1 MLRLSFLVL
10 AGALAFI
17 ASAQARDT
25 YSTNQPPIESELKQT
40 ASAMDE
46 FTALEYQLIETTG
59 LLSLSQQVKYSAQ
72 RLIAESLE
80 RPEVATTASESTT
93 KSVVIN
99 HAQHFAIAKQLAKRW
114 TEEQWRQRLLIL
126 IHGVPVRTQKLIQQQ
141 LAHPMVQAAQNKE
154 RSAISVQSDPEY
166 QLYMNKLRQRPP
178 AASRW
183 TLVESL
189 DVQSGFSEIIIQT
202 RLAVIKE
209 IQQQVEGWQPEELW
223 QDQARQD
230 VLEFLFY
237 AYRKTS
243 NSELEYIA
251 DSFNKPEL
259 NRFYK
264 SVLNTIN

>member
-1 MLRLSFLVL
+1 MLRLSLLVL
-10 AGALAFI
+10 VGALAFM
-17 ASAQARDT
+17 ASAQARDA
-25 YSTNQPPIESELKQT
+25 YSTNQSAIESELKQT

-46 FTALEYQLIETTG
+46 FTELEYQVIEATG

-72 RLIAESLE
+72 RLIAGSLE
-80 RPEVATTASESTT
+80 RPEVATIASESAT
-93 KSVVIN
+93 KSITIN

-114 TEEQWRQRLLIL
+114 TEEQWRQRLLDL
-126 IHGVPVRTQKLIQQQ
+126 IHAVPVTTQTLIQQQ
-141 LAHPMVQAAQNKE
+141 LVHPMVQAAQNKE

-166 QLYMNKLRQRPP
+166 RLYMNKLRQRPP

-183 TLVESL
+183 TLVENL
-189 DVQSGFSEIIIQT
+189 DKQSGFSAIIIQT

-209 IQQQVEGWQPEELW
+209 IQQQVKGWQPEELW
-223 QDQARQD
+223 QDQAKQD

-237 AYRKTS
+237 AYRKTP
-243 NSELEYIA
+243 NSELKYIA

-259 NRFYK
+259 SRFYK

>member
-1 MLRLSFLVL
+1 MLRLSLLVL
-10 AGALAFI
+10 VAALAFM
-17 ASAQARDT
+17 ASAQAQDA
-25 YSTNQPPIESELKQT
+25 YSTNEPAIESALKST
-40 ASAMDE
+40 ASAVDE
-46 FTALEYQLIETTG
+46 FTELEYQLIGTTG

-72 RLIAESLE
+72 RLIAGSLE
-80 RPEVATTASESTT
+80 RPGAAAIASGSIT
-93 KSVVIN
+93 KDVVIN

-126 IHGVPVRTQKLIQQQ
+126 VHGVPVATQKMIQQQ

-154 RSAISVQSDPEY
+154 RSAIGVQNDPEY
-166 QLYMNKLRQRPP
+166 QLYMNKLRQSPP

-183 TLVESL
+183 TLVENL
-189 DVQSGFSEIIIQT
+189 DKQSSFSEIIIQT

-209 IQQQVEGWQPEELW
+209 IQQQVQGWQPEELW
-223 QDQARQD
+223 QDHARQD

-243 NSELEYIA
+243 NSELKYIA

-259 NRFYK
+259 NRFYNR
-264 SVLNTIN
+264 VLNTIN

>member
-1 MLRLSFLVL
+1 MLRISFLVL
-10 AGALAFI
+10 VGALAFI
-17 ASAQARDT
+17 SSTQAQDA
-25 YSTNQPPIESELKQT
+25 YSPNQLPIESELKQT
-40 ASAMDE
+40 ASAMNE
-46 FTALEYQLIETTG
+46 FTELEYQLIETTG

-72 RLIAESLE
+72 RLIADSLE
-80 RPEVATTASESTT
+80 RPDVSTIVSESVT
-93 KSVVIN
+93 KGISIN

-114 TEEQWRQRLLIL
+114 TEEHWRQRLLVL
-126 IHGVPVRTQKLIQQQ
+126 IHTVPVKTQKLIQQQ

-166 QLYMNKLRQRPP
+166 RLYMNKLRQRAP

-183 TLVESL
+183 ALVENL
-189 DVQSGFSEIIIQT
+189 DKQSGFSEIIIQT
-202 RLAVIKE
+202 QSAVIKE
-209 IQQQVEGWQPEELW
+209 IQQQVKGWQPEELW
-223 QDQARQD
+223 QDKVKQD

-237 AYRKTS
+237 AYRKTP

-264 SVLNTIN
+264 KVLNTIN

>member
-1 MLRLSFLVL
+1 MLRLSFIVL

-17 ASAQARDT
+17 ANAQARDA
-25 YSTNQPPIESELKQT
+25 YSTNQASIESALKQT
-40 ASAMDE
+40 ASSMDE
-46 FTALEYQLIETTG
+46 FTEMEYQLIEATG

-72 RLIAESLE
+72 RLIAGSL
-80 RPEVATTASESTT
+80 RRSEVATIVSDSAT
-93 KSVVIN
+93 KSIAIN

-114 TEEQWRQRLLIL
+114 TKEQWRQRLLDL
-126 IHGVPVRTQKLIQQQ
+126 IHSVPVKTQKLIQQQ

-154 RSAISVQSDPEY
+154 RSAISVQNDPEY
-166 QLYMNKLRQRPP
+166 RLYINKLRQRPP

-189 DVQSGFSEIIIQT
+189 DKQSGFSEIIIQT
-202 RLAVIKE
+202 RSAVIKE
-209 IQQQVEGWQPEELW
+209 IQQQVKGWQPEALW
-223 QDQARQD
+223 QDQVRQD

-237 AYRKTS
+237 AYRKTP
-243 NSELEYIA
+243 NIELEYIA

-264 SVLNTIN
+264 DVLNTIN

>member
-1 MLRLSFLVL
+1 MLRSSLFVFVAALV
-10 AGALAFI
+10 FI
-17 ASAQARDT
+17 ASAQAQDA
-25 YSTNQPPIESELKQT
+25 YSTKEPPIESAIKQT
-40 ASAMDE
+40 ALAMDE
-46 FTALEYQLIETTG
+46 FTELEYQLIETTG

-72 RLIAESLE
+72 RLIAGSQE
-80 RPEVATTASESTT
+80 RPEAATIASESIT
-93 KSVVIN
+93 KGVVIN

-114 TEEQWRQRLLIL
+114 TEAQWRQRLLRL
-126 IHGVPVRTQKLIQQQ
+126 IHAVPVATQKVIQQQ

-154 RSAISVQSDPEY
+154 RSAINVQNDPEY
-166 QLYMNKLRQRPP
+166 QLYMNKLRQSPP

-183 TLVESL
+183 TLVENL
-189 DVQSGFSEIIIQT
+189 DKQSGFSDIIIRT

-209 IQQQVEGWQPEELW
+209 IQQQVQGWQPEELW

-243 NSELEYIA
+243 NSELKYIA

-259 NRFYK
+259 NRFYNR
-264 SVLNTIN
+264 VLNTIN